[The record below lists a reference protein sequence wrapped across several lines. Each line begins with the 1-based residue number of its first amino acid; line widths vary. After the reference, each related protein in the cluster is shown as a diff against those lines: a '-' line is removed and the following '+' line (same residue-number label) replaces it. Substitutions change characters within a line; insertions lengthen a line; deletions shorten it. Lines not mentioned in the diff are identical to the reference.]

1 MAGSVILSDVST
13 TNKER
18 ETFENETDIDHVYE
32 IVDNYN
38 HAYENVKISPTAKP
52 MPETQL
58 QPLPS
63 TGDYELTQCPAYV
76 TMATTSIHGSTN
88 KPFMID

>member
-1 MAGSVILSDVST
+1 MLSDLST

-18 ETFENETDIDHVYE
+18 EAYENETDHVYE

-38 HAYENVKISPTAKP
+38 HAYENIKISPTAMPKP
-52 MPETQL
+52 EVQL

-76 TMATTSIHGSTN
+76 TMAITSIHGNTN
-88 KPFMID
+88 ETPSWLITEW